1 MTPVS
6 MNPVVLYDQSFFSL
20 RQFLITT
27 LDTIDIWPKDTESRI
42 LVKPNLNANMN
53 ALTGNT
59 TDLRLLAALIEYLK
73 ARGYRN
79 ITIGEGTNSGYYRAK
94 IGVIER
100 LMVDRLAKH
109 FDVDIVDFNY
119 AEGRPIAFENN
130 ETAMV
135 AAPCVE
141 SDFFINLPKLKTHSE
156 ALMSGCLKNLVGTLV
171 GQESKKKTH
180 QSLAANICNINRAVR
195 PHLQIVD
202 ALVAMEGL
210 GPTRGTPVVLDS
222 LIIGTDP
229 FVIDWV
235 LARIMQFSPRD
246 VPVLQEAMRRG
257 ILDEERIRCAD
268 TVDVSAVSRP
278 FAPPKPGRIAAFIH
292 HPSRQK
298 YFMAIRN
305 APLVKAVA
313 DTAFFGKLMVALG
326 LRQDVFISQDM
337 QLERLAFDP
346 SKCTD
351 CGQCLKYCP
360 LGNDPRKTSLNDACL
375 GCLYCFMVCPQRA
388 YTFEGEMGFLEEQM
402 RQYDH
407 LIRAFATN
415 GRKSVDPIV

>member
-1 MTPVS
+1 MPLQFSPVILRDYHFS
-6 MNPVVLYDQSFFSL
+6 SL
-20 RQFLITT
+20 RQRLFES
-27 LDTIDIWPKDTESRI
+27 LDQFNIWPSDSGARI

-59 TDLRLLAALIEYLK
+59 TDLRLLAAIIGYLK
-73 ARGYRN
+73 ARGYRH
-79 ITIGEGTNSGYYRAK
+79 ITLGEGTNSGYYRAK

-100 LMVDRLAKH
+100 LMVDRLARH
-109 FDVDIVDFNY
+109 FDVELIDFNY
-119 AEGRPIAFENN
+119 APGRPIDFEQG

-135 AAPCVE
+135 AAPCLE
-141 SDFFINLPKLKTHSE
+141 SDFFVNVPKLKTHSE
-156 ALMSGCLKNLVGTLV
+156 ALMSGCLKNLVGCLV

-180 QSLAANICNINRAVR
+180 QSLAANICNINVAVR
-195 PHLQIVD
+195 PHLHIVD

-235 LARIMQFSPRD
+235 LARIMQFDPQA
-246 VPVLQEAMRRG
+246 VPVLAEAEKRG
-257 ILDEERIRCAD
+257 QLDEEKRHTAES
-268 TVDVSAVSRP
+268 VDVSAVSRP
-278 FAPPKPGRIAAFIH
+278 FAPPQPGRLAAFIH
-292 HPSRQK
+292 HPRRQK
-298 YFMAIRN
+298 YFMAVRN
-305 APLVKAVA
+305 APFVKAMA
-313 DTAFFGKLMVALG
+313 DTALFGKFMVALG

-337 QLERLAFDP
+337 RLERLVYDP
-346 SKCTD
+346 ARCTN

-360 LGNDPRKTSLNDACL
+360 LGNDPRNKTEDDPCL
-375 GCLYCFMVCPQRA
+375 GCLYCFMVCPHVA

-407 LIRAFATN
+407 LIRAFETCD
-415 GRKSVDPIV
+415 RQSVDPTS